1 MMRLCVVLLL
11 LMVTLQGAAEQAPS
25 RSTFAKLMDVQ
36 ELWEDNRYPEAIA
49 KLEALAEATR
59 GKPYDFAVT
68 NQYLAHTAVMMGEHE
83 RARPALE
90 AALAVPGLPAKLIAE
105 LKMFYAQI
113 VIGDEE
119 YELAR
124 KMFDDWLAVT
134 EETPSPAQLFSVGYA
149 NYMSGHLAES
159 RDFVSQAINQSP
171 EPPDGWLRL
180 YYEIL
185 FDSKAFDDARQIS
198 INLLNRDL
206 ANEGYWR
213 LLANHHMRL
222 EEYAEALS
230 IAEVAMHTGAMQD
243 ETDLRRMTTLYRQV
257 LVPEKAARRLA
268 TWMEAG
274 NVEETAVTWRQ
285 LGDMWLLARE
295 YDNAKSALWKSVSME
310 ADAET
315 LEFLAGLHFEDA
327 EWQQSFEAFE
337 RTLRVTDSDDENL
350 HRLEMLT
357 GLTAMRAGHEG
368 DARKY
373 LMMAQ
378 QDSKLR
384 GQVRAILRELE
395 RD

>member
-1 MMRLCVVLLL
+1 MRLCIMLLL
-11 LMVTLQGAAEQAPS
+11 LMISLQGAAQQAPS
-25 RSTFAKLMDVQ
+25 RSTFARLMDVQ
-36 ELWEDNRYPEAIA
+36 ELWEDDRYPEAVE

-68 NQYLAHTAVMMGEHE
+68 NQYLAHTAVMMGKHE

-119 YELAR
+119 YELAK

-159 RDFVSQAINQSP
+159 LDFVSQAITQSP

-180 YYEIL
+180 HYEIL
-185 FDSKAFDDARQIS
+185 FDSNAFDDARQIS
-198 INLLNRDL
+198 IDLLNRDP
-206 ANEGYWR
+206 ANEAYWR

-230 IAEVAMHTGAMQD
+230 ISEVAMHTGAMQD
-243 ETDLRRMTTLYRQV
+243 EADLRRITALYRQV

-274 NVEETAVTWRQ
+274 NVEQNATTWRQ
-285 LGDMWLLARE
+285 LGEMWLLARE
-295 YDNAKSALWKSVSME
+295 YENAKSALWKSVSME
-310 ADAET
+310 PDAGT
-315 LEFLAGLHFEDA
+315 LEFLAGIHFEDA
-327 EWQQSFEAFE
+327 EWQQSYDAFE
-337 RTLRVTDSDDENL
+337 RTLRVMDSGDQDL

-357 GLTAMRAGHEG
+357 GLTAMRAGHKA
-368 DARKY
+368 DARKF

-378 QDSKLR
+378 QDSELR
-384 GQVRAILRELE
+384 GQVRAILREL
-395 RD
+395 DKD